1 MTIMY
6 TVRCPRVGGS
16 IATSGLYRYVPLR
29 RVSISSSLLWDK
41 VCKSVSLGIEEGII
55 FQEQLV
61 EDFSLD

>member
-6 TVRCPRVGGS
+6 TVQCPGAGGS
-16 IATSGLYRYVPLR
+16 IATYGLYRYVPLR
-29 RVSISSSLLWDK
+29 RVSISSNLLWDK
-41 VCKSVSLGIEEGII
+41 VCKSESLGLEEGII